1 MFELELRLVQHFFC
15 CRHCKNRRQC
25 NSAPR
30 ANTSARR
37 ASDGSLTGS
46 TSKGRINRYPYY
58 HCPKCRGPKAV
69 RTSKEI
75 LETAFVGLLMRLQL
89 KPNYLRLFR
98 AIVADV
104 WKSEQANAQGIEK
117 AAEKR
122 IEVLKAQCDKLDRCF
137 IFDGAID
144 RTAYE
149 RQRDRLRAE
158 TTVAELELGDARFDE
173 LEVEGVLAFAE
184 HVLGNLVAL
193 WTNADAGDRRRIQEA
208 LFPTGLVWDGERFG
222 TAVTIPIFNWLPEIL
237 GVRMNNLRHR

>member
-1 MFELELRLVQHFFC
+1 
-15 CRHCKNRRQC
+15 
-25 NSAPR
+25 
-30 ANTSARR
+30 
-37 ASDGSLTGS
+37 
-46 TSKGRINRYPYY
+46 
-58 HCPKCRGPKAV
+58 
-69 RTSKEI
+69 
-75 LETAFVGLLMRLQL
+75 MRLQL

-122 IEVLKAQCDKLDRCF
+122 IEILKAQCDKLDRCF

-144 RTAYE
+144 RTACE

-193 WTNADAGDRRRIQEA
+193 WTNADAGDRRRVQEA

-237 GVRMNNLRHR
+237 GVRNQVASPTGHDRLYFGGQIAPVTIDSACDLNNVRAYRPVCLATARVC